1 MPISLNKS
9 NLKGFLTDQDFDSI
23 APDVKKAH
31 NALTFKKG
39 KGSEF
44 TGWMELPGQVQD
56 SFFQDLKKSAARVQ
70 KNSDA
75 LISIGIGGSYLGIRA
90 AEEFLKADV
99 KLPIHYAGQNLSS
112 DYLLEVLSNLKE
124 KDVSV
129 VVISKSGTTTEPA
142 LAFRIVKQFLD
153 KKYSKKELK
162 DRIIC
167 VTDSKKGALRT
178 IATK

>member
-44 TGWMELPGQVQD
+44 TGWVELPGQVKD

-75 LISIGIGGSYLGIRA
+75 VISIGIGGAYFGVRP
-90 AEEFLKADV
+90 AEEIFKNDV
-99 KLPIHYAGQNLSS
+99 
-112 DYLLEVLSNLKE
+112 
-124 KDVSV
+124 
-129 VVISKSGTTTEPA
+129 
-142 LAFRIVKQFLD
+142 
-153 KKYSKKELK
+153 
-162 DRIIC
+162 
-167 VTDSKKGALRT
+167 
-178 IATK
+178 